1 MVKKIQLLAFAAH
14 PDDVEISASGIMI
27 KHKLNGLTTGI
38 VDLTRGELGTRGSAE
53 LRDLES
59 IEASKIMGLDARE
72 NLRLKD
78 GFFENNEENAIK
90 VVEAIRKYQP
100 DIVLINAES
109 DRHPDHGRAHEL
121 VKRALFLSGL
131 PKIKTVV
138 DGIELMAWRPR
149 NVYSYIQDHFHQP
162 HLVIDVTDVWETRM
176 KALMAYKSQFFD
188 PNSDEPNTPISSPE
202 FIDFLN
208 SRGVHLGRYI
218 NSKYAEGLRTVK
230 PIGTDLLSNLI

>member
-138 DGIELMAWRPR
+138 DGVELMAWRPR

-162 HLVIDVTDVWETRM
+162 HLVIDVTEVWETRM

-202 FIDFLN
+202 FIDFIN
-208 SRGVHLGRYI
+208 GRGIHLGRFV
-218 NSKYAEGLRTVK
+218 NTRYAEGLRTVK
-230 PIGTDLLSNLI
+230 PIGTDLLTNLI